1 MKKNNADQFPALD
14 GWGIISDICHKA
26 KNNILMQRAL
36 KKVSNMNQNALQKFL
51 GEVQTLFGRLKKI
64 VSDISLEA
72 TASFIIRDFFKT
84 KDKGG
89 IFAYVDSDI
98 FNWFDSKVKNSPA
111 KELAN
116 YEFTENITEKNI
128 IGDAEAGG
136 IYEEVD
142 FAHIKQIC
150 ERHIVKG
157 EKLLEEDGSGNLF
170 WVRNKKGALCEVD
183 VHLHSDGWFV
193 FVRGF
198 DASDEWD
205 AGSRSFFRN

>member
-1 MKKNNADQFPALD
+1 MKKNNTDQFPALD

-84 KDKGG
+84 KNESG

-116 YEFTENITEKNI
+116 YKFTENITEKNI

-157 EKLLEEDGSGNLF
+157 EKLLEEDGFGNLF

>member
-1 MKKNNADQFPALD
+1 MKKNNTDQFPALD

-84 KDKGG
+84 KNESG

-170 WVRNKKGALCEVD
+170 WVRNKKGALCEVI
-183 VHLHSDGWFV
+183 VHLLSDGWDVIVSEFC
-193 FVRGF
+193 
-198 DASDEWD
+198 ASDGWN
-205 AGSRSFFRN
+205 AGRRSFFRN

>member
-1 MKKNNADQFPALD
+1 MKKNNTDQFPALD

-51 GEVQTLFGRLKKI
+51 GEMQTLFGRLKKI

-84 KDKGG
+84 KNESG

-170 WVRNKKGALCEVD
+170 WVRNKKGALCEVIVRLRGDGWD
-183 VHLHSDGWFV
+183 VIVSEFCASDGWN
-193 FVRGF
+193 
-198 DASDEWD
+198 
-205 AGSRSFFRN
+205 AGRRSFFRN

>member
-1 MKKNNADQFPALD
+1 MKKNNTDQFPALD

-84 KDKGG
+84 KNESG

-183 VHLHSDGWFV
+183 VHLHSDGWSV
-193 FVRGF
+193 FVLVF
-198 DASDEWD
+198 YASGEWD

>member
-1 MKKNNADQFPALD
+1 MKKNNTDQFPALD

-84 KDKGG
+84 KNESG

-193 FVRGF
+193 IVLGF

>member
-1 MKKNNADQFPALD
+1 MKKNNTDQFPALD

-36 KKVSNMNQNALQKFL
+36 KKVSNMNQSTLQKFL

-84 KDKGG
+84 KNESG

-183 VHLHSDGWFV
+183 VSLHSDGWYV
-193 FVRGF
+193 YVGGF
-198 DASDEWD
+198 SASREWD
-205 AGSRSFFRN
+205 AGFRSFFRN